1 MSEKIETILSSLVTI
16 YLFTTLMGF
25 CLSSSY
31 ILIKVF
37 IYGAKEILKDQMQ
50 STTEENEKVSE
61 WQLYYKN

>member
-1 MSEKIETILSSLVTI
+1 
-16 YLFTTLMGF
+16 MGF

-37 IYGAKEILKDQMQ
+37 IYGAKEILKDQIQ